1 MKTITSPSNSEIKFI
16 RSLKLKK
23 ERDSSGL
30 YYIEGIRLVGEAVRT
45 NQKII
50 HVIVCFEILDSAFGN
65 ELVSQISDMGIDTIS
80 VTKAVFETIS
90 LKEGPQGIAAV
101 IVEKWD
107 ILNAVL
113 QEKGLWIALD
123 SVQDP
128 GNLGSIL
135 RSADAVGAKGI
146 ILLDES
152 TDPFHP
158 TSVRASTGGIFSQK
172 IIKSTFIEF
181 SNWKKANQYSVI
193 GSRCD
198 EGSNYRR
205 YNYPKDMILLMGSE
219 QKGLLPKHFEVC
231 DQFVTIPMIGT
242 VDSLNLSNATSI
254 ILFEILAQ
262 HNG

>member
-23 ERDSSGL
+23 ERESSGL

-45 NQKII
+45 HQKII
-50 HVIVCFEILDSAFGN
+50 HVIVCFEILDSTFGK
-65 ELVSQISDMGIDTIS
+65 ELVSQISELEIDTIA
-80 VTKAVFETIS
+80 VPKDVFESIS

-101 IVEKWD
+101 IEEKWGD
-107 ILNAVL
+107 LDAVL
-113 QEKGLWIALD
+113 QDKGFWVALD

-135 RSADAVGAKGI
+135 RSVDAVGAKGI
-146 ILLDES
+146 ILLDAS
-152 TDPFHP
+152 TDPYHP
-158 TSVRASTGGIFSQK
+158 TSVRASMGGIFTQK
-172 IIKSTFIEF
+172 IIKSPLADF
-181 SNWKKANQYSVI
+181 SDWKRVHKYPVI

-198 EGSNYRR
+198 EGLNYHR

-219 QKGLLPKHFEVC
+219 QKGLLQKHFDVC
-231 DQFVTIPMIGT
+231 DEFVTIPMIGT

-254 ILFEILAQ
+254 ILFEILSQ
-262 HNG
+262 HTG